1 MKTKE
6 LKKAINDINLKYDMN
21 LEIERDDDDLNIMSE
36 DEYYACIKKTERYM
50 FTTNYLPFSELKEDI
65 RRDLLKI
72 IYEFAQ
78 TPIDSRNLF
87 PRFHISSKLTPN
99 DFGRFL
105 FKLAGSIDDLTWGEQ
120 DGKDSEF
127 TQEEIDY
134 ICDKFHTNLS
144 DFNIEEVEKWNIK
157 NYKK

>member
-1 MKTKE
+1 MKV

-21 LEIERDDDDLNIMSE
+21 LEIETDDDDLNIMSE

-78 TPIDSRNLF
+78 MPIDSRNLF
-87 PRFHISSKLTPN
+87 PKHYISSTLTPDD
-99 DFGRFL
+99 DFRFL
-105 FKLAGSIDDLTWGEQ
+105 SKDDGNIDSLVWGLK
-120 DGKDSEF
+120 DGEDAEF
-127 TQEEIDY
+127 TQKEIDY

-144 DFNIEEVEKWNIK
+144 DFNIEEVEE
-157 NYKK
+157 